1 MNKKFVKTFKELIKI
16 RETTHEEDYIKLN
29 ELREN
34 FASFLAFHIEETVE
48 YLNTECTE
56 TEFVV
61 LSEFYHTTAEK
72 SQSKEFVETLEKLS
86 EKYPETTKNY
96 NLLFFIDWA
105 RSCIKEVINE
115 QRKI

>member
-1 MNKKFVKTFKELIKI
+1 MNEKYINTFKNLCKQRFDI
-16 RETTHEEDYIKLN
+16 HEEDYIKLH
-29 ELREN
+29 EFREN

-56 TEFVV
+56 TEFIV

-72 SQSKEFVETLEKLS
+72 SQSKEFVETLKNLS
-86 EKYPETTKNY
+86 EKYPDATQKY

-105 RSCIKEVINE
+105 RDCIKEVNNE
-115 QRKI
+115 